1 MPIARI
7 EIVARRH
14 QRIRAAPFAEY
25 SVVHVCA
32 GSKRIRDNTG
42 VVEVPAGGY
51 FAIAA
56 GSLLHIENLPSSDGP
71 YRAVCLSVPGEN
83 MRYEP
88 SSTPTYGAEEPPA
101 PWTTASWA
109 TLPPQ
114 AALAQAFAH
123 AEQGLRE
130 DLDENLLRH
139 RVAELLA
146 AVALAGFRPRPEHAP
161 RAAERVRL
169 LLHAQPARD
178 WLADD
183 VARQLAISTATLRR
197 RLAAEQTSFRVVL
210 EEVRLTHGLAL
221 VQGTAKPMKLV
232 ASECGYA
239 SPSRFSARFRQ
250 RFGCPP
256 SDLRD

>member
-42 VVEVPAGGY
+42 VVEVPAGSY

-56 GSLLHIENLPSSDGP
+56 GSLLHIENLPASDGP

-88 SSTPTYGAEEPPA
+88 SSTPTHGTEEPPG
-101 PWTTASWA
+101 WTTASWA
-109 TLPPQ
+109 TLPPHP
-114 AALAQAFAH
+114 ALAQAFAH
-123 AEQGLRE
+123 AEQGLHGG
-130 DLDENLLRH
+130 LDESLLRH

-146 AVALAGFRPRPEHAP
+146 AVALAGFRPRPEHA
-161 RAAERVRL
+161 RRTGERVRL
-169 LLHAQPARD
+169 LLHTQPARN

-210 EEVRLTHGLAL
+210 EEVRLTYGLAL
-221 VQGTAKPMKLV
+221 VQGTAKPLKLV